1 MGAKHCDDYICL
13 TVHLHILKIAR
24 PNLHQVFMHVAVAWS
39 SSDGDTS
46 YVIYFQFYGW
56 HQVFT
61 KWTLRCVTCVPKW
74 HEHSSQILPRS
85 QPYFAQQWRSV

>member
-46 YVIYFQFYGW
+46 YVIYFQFYG
-56 HQVFT
+56 
-61 KWTLRCVTCVPKW
+61 
-74 HEHSSQILPRS
+74 
-85 QPYFAQQWRSV
+85 